1 MDVTRILSRQP
12 LARGA
17 AFYISCLPT
26 DPIVTT
32 GSDGTHPRDGTTVHL
47 SKNASQLLLA
57 ARRGPHRPLNR
68 QERRFYSSATASQSS
83 VCNFGRFFS
92 KLFRRFSQPPIRA
105 LPQPCREPA
114 RSPGPRG
121 TPGVCSIR
129 ANCRSDESARVSG
142 LATSP
147 PLDRPIVSIAA
158 APLNVKQAA
167 VFLRNR
173 HGFSPGVSLH
183 RSYKPYGSYRT

>member
-57 ARRGPHRPLNR
+57 ARCGPHRPLNR
-68 QERRFYSSATASQSS
+68 QEGKFYSSATASQSS
-83 VCNFGRFFS
+83 VCNFRRFFS
-92 KLFRRFSQPPIRA
+92 AAFPPLFAAADSSPAAALPRTGTKSRTTRHSGSLLDKSQLPERRVRPCQWARNKPAIRQADSKYSSRAAKCQAGSGFFEKSPWIFARRFFA
-105 LPQPCREPA
+105 
-114 RSPGPRG
+114 
-121 TPGVCSIR
+121 
-129 ANCRSDESARVSG
+129 
-142 LATSP
+142 
-147 PLDRPIVSIAA
+147 
-158 APLNVKQAA
+158 
-167 VFLRNR
+167 
-173 HGFSPGVSLH
+173 
-183 RSYKPYGSYRT
+183 

>member
-68 QERRFYSSATASQSS
+68 QEGKVYSFSTASQSS

-105 LPQPCREPA
+105 LPQPCHEPA
-114 RSPGPRG
+114 QRPGPRG

-142 LATSP
+142 LATGP